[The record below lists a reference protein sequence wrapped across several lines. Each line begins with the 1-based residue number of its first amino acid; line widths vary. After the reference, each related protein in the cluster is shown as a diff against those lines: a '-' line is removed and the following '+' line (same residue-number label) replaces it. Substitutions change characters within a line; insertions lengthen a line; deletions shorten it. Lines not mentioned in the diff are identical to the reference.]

1 MSSARGSSDRL
12 KYASPRLRTCTRSA
26 LRFARCASATSFS
39 TWARDL
45 MPSLN
50 ASTHIARYWGV
61 PYTIGVSGVGEALG
75 EGEPGGDGE
84 VSTDACG
91 PGEQPL
97 RTKIRTRAPPRL
109 RIKRSRTARDLGR

>member
-45 MPSLN
+45 IPSLN
-50 ASTHIARYWGV
+50 PSTHIARYWFG
-61 PYTIGVSGVGEALG
+61 PYTMGLG
-75 EGEPGGDGE
+75 DGDGE
-84 VSTDACG
+84 AIGDGDGDATGVAGAVAAVCG
-91 PGEQPL
+91 AGAHPIKTP
-97 RTKIRTRAPPRL
+97 TR
-109 RIKRSRTARDLGR
+109 KRAQ